1 MMLFKKKISAIF
13 LCFLLVSCQGNNQSE
28 ETDNS
33 NFKREI
39 EQGLVLY
46 NATLEQSNSRGQI
59 LWRLST
65 KKATYT
71 QDKKSAILEDLTGN
85 LFEKGKI
92 ILQVSAK
99 TGEIKNDGKEIYL
112 SGEIIAFDT
121 RNKAE
126 FKGQEVIWKPEE
138 NFMMMTGNK
147 GIKANHTKLLASAK
161 EAKYNTK
168 NQILE
173 LSENIIANTRNPSLQ
188 LKTQHLYWKITEN
201 KLIGNSFLEM
211 VRFDENKLVTDKIKT
226 DQAEIDLN
234 NNIAIINGN
243 VEYQSLKPPLQ
254 AATTRVIWY
263 YGDRKVESNQATRL
277 FQPEDNMTLTAN
289 TVKFDLEENQVY
301 LHEGIYGQAVKNEV
315 EIYADNLVWNLDNKE
330 INADGN
336 VYYKQ
341 INPDF
346 NLRGVKAKGK
356 LQDKN
361 IIVEGNE
368 ANPVT
373 TLIYPQ
379 D

>member
-1 MMLFKKKISAIF
+1 LI
-13 LCFLLVSCQGNNQSE
+13 SCQGNNPSE
-28 ETDNS
+28 EKDNS
-33 NFKREI
+33 NFKRQV

-46 NATLEQSNSRGQI
+46 DATLEQSNSQGQI

-71 QDKKSAILEDLTGN
+71 QDKKSAVLEDLTGN

-99 TGEIKNDGKEIYL
+99 RGEIKNDGKEIYL
-112 SGEIIAFDT
+112 SKEIIAFDT

-126 FKGQEVIWKPEE
+126 FKGQEVMWKPEE
-138 NFMMMTGNK
+138 NFMVMGGEK
-147 GIKANHTKLLASAK
+147 GIKANHTKLVLSAK

-168 NQILE
+168 DQIVE
-173 LSENIIANTRNPSLQ
+173 LSKNIIANTRNPSLQ
-188 LKTQHLYWKITEN
+188 IKTESLYWKIPEN

-226 DQAEIDLN
+226 NQAEVDLN
-234 NNIAIINGN
+234 NNIAIISGD

-254 AATTRVIWY
+254 AATTKIIWY

-277 FQPEDNMTLTAN
+277 FQPEDNVTLTAN
-289 TVKFDLEENQVY
+289 IAKFDLEENQVY

-346 NLRGVKAKGK
+346 NLRGIKAIGK

-361 IIVEGNE
+361 MRVEGNQE
-368 ANPVT
+368 NPVT

-379 D
+379 E